1 MVLFAVAQDWK
12 NTANIINAWVER
24 VKEKNPTPYP
34 SNKLSFFLTFEESPY
49 KPLSS
54 PKREPYMV
62 ISEKLLITQTTE
74 SKKGPTIPD
83 SGYTINKFWDSFLYG
98 GKQKFEGNSYDG
110 TLFYPKKPYPS
121 NPYWS
126 PAHKT
131 KINPV
136 GFEEVK

>member
-1 MVLFAVAQDWK
+1 M
-12 NTANIINAWVER
+12 
-24 VKEKNPTPYP
+24 
-34 SNKLSFFLTFEESPY
+34 
-49 KPLSS
+49 
-54 PKREPYMV
+54 
-62 ISEKLLITQTTE
+62 ISEKHLITLTAE
-74 SKKGPTIPD
+74 SQKVPTIPD
-83 SGYTINKFWDSFLYG
+83 GRYTINKFWDSFLYG
-98 GKQKFEGNSYDG
+98 AKPKFEWNSYDG